1 MTWLTSIFAALLT
14 GLTGLLLAGFISNA
28 CVSWYSVSSRE
39 GAAGYFVIFTAI
51 GGGIAGFVV
60 GLITARLVAANYGA
74 GFLKEFGA
82 AFAVV
87 LLIAGVAALLCRLL
101 ADVPPTLDGQEL
113 TLEVEFRFPTTT
125 NTATPP
131 TAEGKWTF
139 QLASL
144 SGYTQR
150 KSDTGTIVTDKTR
163 LENGSWRVPTEVF
176 LFTERGK
183 RSVCLYRNETKEV
196 FGFLLPLPRRPGKE
210 FLEWS
215 DWIPK
220 QQADGQPWPADKISC
235 RFRVQKIPLP
245 PPQKTQ
251 AEYQAEEAARK
262 EAEFLA
268 IPADAPVQSWFSYLT
283 HEQTQTVRARKLIAA
298 RPNLAAELSQVA
310 LGDDARQANAAL
322 RFISELPHP
331 NVEFVAAVE
340 TAGRDI
346 AERIRKFNGTPV
358 EADPSYEGA
367 ADVSIRFNG
376 WMEAARQLRTKC
388 NGDFTAELKPI
399 LELSRLR
406 TDSYVMRMDV
416 CRVASYYLQQWAGI
430 APLPTDPKPR

>member
-1 MTWLTSIFAALLT
+1 MTWLISIFVSLLS
-14 GLTGLLLAGFISNA
+14 GLVGLLLAGFISNA

-51 GGGIAGFVV
+51 GGGIAGFIV
-60 GLITARLVAANYGA
+60 GLITARLVVANYGA
-74 GFLKEFGA
+74 GFPKELGA
-82 AFAVV
+82 ALGVV
-87 LLIAGVAALLCRLL
+87 LLISGIAALLCRLL
-101 ADVPPTLDGQEL
+101 ADVPPTIDGQEL
-113 TLEVEFRFPTTT
+113 TLEVEFRFPTST
-125 NTATPP
+125 NTAAPP
-131 TAEGKWTF
+131 TASGEWTF

-150 KSDTGTIVTDKTR
+150 NSDTGTVATDKAR
-163 LENGSWRVPTEVF
+163 LENGRWIVPTEVL

-196 FGFLLPLPRRPGKE
+196 FGFLLPLPRRPGKQ

-215 DWIPK
+215 DWIPR
-220 QQADGQPWPADKISC
+220 QQADGQPWPADKMSC

-245 PPQKTQ
+245 PPPKTQ

-268 IPADAPVQSWFSYLT
+268 IPADAPAQSWFPYLT
-283 HEQTQTVRARKLIAA
+283 HEQPQTERARKLIAG
-298 RPNLAAELSQVA
+298 RPNLAAELSQLA

-331 NVEFVAAVE
+331 NAEFVAVVE
-340 TAGRDI
+340 AAGRDI
-346 AERIRKFNGTPV
+346 AARISKFNGTSV

-376 WMEAARQLRTKC
+376 WMEAARQLRTKG
-388 NGDFTAELKPI
+388 NGDFTTELKPI

-406 TDSYVMRMDV
+406 TDSHVMRMDV

-430 APLPTDPKPR
+430 EPLPTDPKPK

>member
-14 GLTGLLLAGFISNA
+14 GIVGLLLAGFISNA

-51 GGGIAGFVV
+51 GGGIAGFII
-60 GLITARLVAANYGA
+60 GLITSRIFVANYGA
-74 GFLKEFGA
+74 GFPKELGA
-82 AFAVV
+82 ALGVV

-101 ADVPPTLDGQEL
+101 ADVPPTIDGQEL

-125 NTATPP
+125 NAAKPP
-131 TAEGKWTF
+131 TAEGEWTF

-150 KSDTGTIVTDKTR
+150 NSDTGKVVTDKAR
-163 LENGSWRVPTEVF
+163 LENGRWIVPTEVL
-176 LFTERGK
+176 LFTERGR
-183 RSVCLYRNETKEV
+183 RSVSLYRTETKDV
-196 FGFLLPLPRRPGKE
+196 FGFLLPLPRRPGKQ

-215 DWIPK
+215 DWIPR
-220 QQADGQPWPADKISC
+220 QQADGQPWPADKMSC
-235 RFRVQKIPLP
+235 RFRVQRIPLP
-245 PPQKTQ
+245 PPPKTQ

-268 IPADAPVQSWFSYLT
+268 IPADAPVQSWFPYLT
-283 HEQTQTVRARKLIAA
+283 HEQPQTERARTLIAG
-298 RPNLAAELSQVA
+298 RPNLAAELCQVA
-310 LGDDARQANAAL
+310 LGDDARQANSAL
-322 RFISELPHP
+322 RFISELPNP
-331 NVEFVAAVE
+331 NTEFVAAVE

-346 AERIRKFNGTPV
+346 AARIRKFNNTSV

-388 NGDFTAELKPI
+388 NGDFTTELKPI

-406 TDSYVMRMDV
+406 ADSHVMRMDV

-430 APLPTDPKPR
+430 APLPTNPKPR

>member
-1 MTWLTSIFAALLT
+1 MTWLTSFFVSLLS

-51 GGGIAGFVV
+51 GGGIAGFIV
-60 GLITARLVAANYGA
+60 GLITSRLVVANYGA
-74 GFLKEFGA
+74 GFLKELGA
-82 AFAVV
+82 ALGVV
-87 LLIAGVAALLCRLL
+87 LIISGIAALLCRLL
-101 ADVPPTLDGQEL
+101 ADVPPTIDGQEL

-125 NTATPP
+125 NTAKPP
-131 TAEGKWTF
+131 TAEGEWTF

-150 KSDTGTIVTDKTR
+150 NSDTGKVVTDKAR
-163 LENGSWRVPTEVF
+163 LDNGRWIVPTEVL

-215 DWIPK
+215 DWIPR
-220 QQADGQPWPADKISC
+220 QQGDGQPWPADKMSC
-235 RFRVQKIPLP
+235 RFRLQKVPLP
-245 PPQKTQ
+245 PPPKTQ
-251 AEYQAEEAARK
+251 AEYQAEEDARK

-268 IPADAPVQSWFSYLT
+268 IPADAPVQSWFPYLT
-283 HEQTQTVRARKLIAA
+283 HEQPQTERARQLIAS
-298 RPNLAAELSQVA
+298 RKNLASELQSLA
-310 LGDDARQANAAL
+310 LGEDARLANAAL
-322 RFISELPHP
+322 RCIHDLPNPTAELLAP
-331 NVEFVAAVE
+331 VEI
-340 TAGRDI
+340 AGRDL
-346 AERIRKFNGTPV
+346 AERIRKFNATTV

-376 WMEAARQLRTKC
+376 WIDAARVLREKC
-388 NGDFTAELKPI
+388 SGDFITQLKPI
-399 LELSRLR
+399 LELSRVR

>member
-1 MTWLTSIFAALLT
+1 MNWLVSFFVSVLSGVA
-14 GLTGLLLAGFISNA
+14 GLLLAGLISNA

-51 GGGIAGFVV
+51 GGGIAGFII
-60 GLITARLVAANYGA
+60 GLITARVVVAKYAA
-74 GFLKEFGA
+74 GFPMQLGA
-82 AFAVV
+82 ALGVV
-87 LLIAGVAALLCRLL
+87 LIISGVAALLCRLL
-101 ADVPPTLDGQEL
+101 ADVPPTIDGQEL
-113 TLEVEFRFPTTT
+113 TLEVEFRFPAST

-131 TAEGKWTF
+131 TAEGEWTF

-144 SGYTQR
+144 AGYTQR
-150 KSDTGTIVTDKTR
+150 NSDTGKVLTDKAR
-163 LENGSWRVPTEVF
+163 LENGRWIVPTEVL

-183 RSVCLYRNETKEV
+183 RSVCLYRNETKDV
-196 FGFLLPLPRRPGKE
+196 FGFLLPLPRRPGKAFE
-210 FLEWS
+210 EWS
-215 DWIPK
+215 DWIPRH
-220 QQADGQPWPADKISC
+220 QANGQPWPADKMSC
-235 RFRVQKIPLP
+235 RYRLVKIPLP
-245 PPQKTQ
+245 PPPKTQ

-268 IPADAPVQSWFSYLT
+268 IPADAPVQSWFPYLT
-283 HEQTQTVRARKLIAA
+283 HEQPQTARARKIIAG
-298 RPNLAAELSQVA
+298 RTNLATELGKLA
-310 LGDDARQANAAL
+310 LGEDARQANAAL
-322 RFISELPHP
+322 RCMSELPNP
-331 NVEFVAAVE
+331 DADYVAAVE

-376 WMEAARQLRTKC
+376 WMEAARQLRDKC

-399 LELSRLR
+399 LELSRIR
-406 TDSYVMRMDV
+406 TDSYVMRTDV
-416 CRVASYYLQQWAGI
+416 CRVASYYLHQWAGI